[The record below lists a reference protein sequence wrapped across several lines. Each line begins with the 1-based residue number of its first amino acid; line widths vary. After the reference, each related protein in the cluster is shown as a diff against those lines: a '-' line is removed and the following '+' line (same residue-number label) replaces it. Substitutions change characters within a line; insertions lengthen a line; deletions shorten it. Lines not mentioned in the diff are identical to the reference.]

1 MASIIDILD
10 ESNKKIGEI
19 REDGTFEIF
28 EGATAFNLN
37 KKLRQNNLIIK
48 KIIMPDS
55 LLELGEEAF
64 WGCSNLE
71 EVVFSK
77 NLQIIKGGCFTRC
90 SKLKE
95 LKLPHSL
102 IHIEECAFDR
112 CYNLENIEFSNNLR
126 EIGED
131 AFWFCSNLKKVEL
144 PESVIYLGRGAFQ
157 KCEKLEAVYL
167 SKNLTSI
174 GRFTFADC
182 FSLKR
187 VILPE
192 NLIEINAPIF
202 RGCNNIQRIDVT
214 KNFDCL
220 DEFFVNGDLVEIVLP
235 DNLKRLESLQM
246 NIDNATFSYKTY
258 VHTNEMNNCKVKF
271 NDREIDVK
279 GSQVFNGVL
288 YKFLIKDENNILYFP
303 DNDGNCIEISEK
315 ELFKGANERNKIAS
329 INGEFYYNLYLF
341 SKYKHLPHKAIV
353 INLPIDCIDS
363 FYKNNNA
370 KNLQEILQCAKTQNK
385 HNLKSLLIMS
395 KALGVFS
402 DNGAESK
409 RATEFIINEILSK
422 YDENKIH
429 SLFAGFDEKVKYNNE
444 FAKFFMTYFKD
455 DPDFMVYKD
464 DNGLEKNYL
473 SASFNN
479 FAKIQQKYPLK
490 KVITRQNTERLTP
503 QIVKKV
509 LMQTAYEN
517 VDGRAKVLAE
527 VVSGYG
533 YSQELY
539 NKIQMWYLKG
549 LSLQNQVLK
558 VNKDVYLDVEEN
570 EIGDN
575 SVTYELLLKENPLSA
590 VLGDITNCCQ
600 VLEGDGESCLEYG
613 MTMPNSSF
621 LIFRYKGKLI
631 AQAWVWYDEKTKQVT
646 LDNIEV
652 PNKIIRDIENNTH
665 LQQEFINC
673 LFRFNDAV
681 KNAMNKQAVLVEKVT
696 IGVGYN
702 DINKLLRKNFSLVDK
717 PKRLSMYNG
726 YTDASEQYEIIERC
740 KKQPYINEVN
750 QREM

>member
-1 MASIIDILD
+1 MASKIDILD
-10 ESNKKIGEI
+10 EDSKKIGEI
-19 REDGTFEIF
+19 REDGTFEIC
-28 EGATAFNLN
+28 EGVTVFNVN
-37 KKLRQNNLIIK
+37 KKLRQNNFLIK
-48 KIIMPDS
+48 KIVMPDS
-55 LLELGEEAF
+55 LLELGEDAF
-64 WGCSNLE
+64 FACGNLE

-90 SKLKE
+90 SNLKE

-102 IHIEECAFDR
+102 IRIEKCAFDR
-112 CYNLENIEFSNNLR
+112 CHNLENIEFSNNLS
-126 EIGED
+126 EIGDD
-131 AFWFCSNLKKVEL
+131 AFWLCTKLKKVEL
-144 PESVIYLGRGAFQ
+144 PESVVNLGKGAFQ
-157 KCEKLEAVYL
+157 NCDKLEAVYL
-167 SKNLTSI
+167 PKNLKSI
-174 GRFTFADC
+174 GRFAFADC
-182 FSLKR
+182 HRLRR

-202 RGCNNIQRIDVT
+202 GGCNNIQRIDST
-214 KNFDCL
+214 KNFASL
-220 DEFFVNGDLVEIVLP
+220 DEFNVNGDLVEIVLP
-235 DNLKRLESLQM
+235 DNLKRLENLQK

-258 VHTNEMNNCKVKF
+258 VHINEIKNCKVKF

-288 YKFLIKDENNILYFP
+288 YKFLIKDENNMLYFP
-303 DNDGNCIEISEK
+303 DNDGNCIEISEG
-315 ELFKGANERNKIAS
+315 ELFKGANDRNKIAS

-341 SKYKHLPHKAIV
+341 NKYKHVPHKAIV

-370 KNLQEILQCAKTQNK
+370 KNLQEILKHAKTQKK
-385 HNLKSLLIMS
+385 HNLKSLLIIS

-409 RATEFIINEILSK
+409 KATEFIINEILSK

-517 VDGRAKVLAE
+517 VDERAKGLAE

-539 NKIQMWYLKG
+539 NKMEKWYLKG
-549 LSLQNQVLK
+549 LSLQEQILKADIDVL
-558 VNKDVYLDVEEN
+558 LDSAEN
-570 EIGDN
+570 EIGEN
-575 SVTYELLLKENPLSA
+575 AVTYELLSKANPLSA

-600 VLEGDGESCLEYG
+600 ILDGAGESCLEYG

-621 LIFRYKGKLI
+621 LVFRYKEKLI

-652 PNKIIRDIENNTH
+652 PNKIIREIENNAH

-726 YTDASEQYEIIERC
+726 YTDASEQYEIIERF
-740 KKQPYINEVN
+740 KKQPCLNEVN